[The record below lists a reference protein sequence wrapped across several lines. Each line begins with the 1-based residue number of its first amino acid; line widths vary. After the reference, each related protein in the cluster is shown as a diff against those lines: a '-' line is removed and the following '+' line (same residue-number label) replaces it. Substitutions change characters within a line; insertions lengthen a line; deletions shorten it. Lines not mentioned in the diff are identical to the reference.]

1 MYQSKHKRQ
10 LKRKVVMIGLPESIS
25 FQAAFFVF
33 AERGGERCSRMPSI

>member
-25 FQAAFFVF
+25 FQAAFLFLQKEEEKDV
-33 AERGGERCSRMPSI
+33 